1 MTKPTRATPES
12 GSTPL
17 SSRVDPIL
25 TPAKAEREA
34 AANRSVDTSDTLKQT
49 VTKATPS
56 VSDETLALFGRRN
69 DFATRYHLTRRGKIK
84 RLGQITRI
92 VEQFDVLHGLTPVK
106 MRLMFEALGPTFVK
120 VGQILSMRSE
130 ILPQSFC
137 DELAKL
143 RADADPMPY
152 STVLDVLAAEY
163 GRPADEVFA
172 HIDPKPLG
180 SASLAQVH
188 RATLKTGE
196 DVAIKVQR
204 PGVRET
210 MAQDVSIMRSI
221 AKAATKVIRTSQIV
235 DLKGVVEEL
244 WDTFES
250 ETDFLIEAR
259 NLAEFK
265 RFAARFKYMDCPTAY
280 TELCTEHVV
289 VMEYIDGISV
299 SHPGRLV
306 DAGYDLKEI
315 GTKLVDNYATQ
326 ILDDGFFHA
335 DPHPGN
341 IRIRDGK
348 IVWLD
353 MGMMGSLNEKER
365 KLIGNAIV
373 GVARGD
379 IALVRDAVLGLG
391 EFHGTADK
399 KQLYRDIEAM
409 LDKYGSADLGTMD
422 LAEVFEDMT
431 SVMKTNGIAMPSSL
445 TMLARGL
452 ATIEGVVAD
461 LSPELNIMNV
471 ITARIGDQMFD
482 NVDWRALLT
491 QDARAIYESSRKS
504 LEIPALLADIL
515 RTGLKGEANLGVE
528 HHAGEDV
535 RKLVIAMVRKL
546 CLMLL
551 SLGLLIFG
559 GAVAGNGPQV
569 FGLSIY
575 SSGCFVLALC
585 AAGFALWNKKK

>member
-1 MTKPTRATPES
+1 
-12 GSTPL
+12 
-17 SSRVDPIL
+17 
-25 TPAKAEREA
+25 
-34 AANRSVDTSDTLKQT
+34 
-49 VTKATPS
+49 
-56 VSDETLALFGRRN
+56 
-69 DFATRYHLTRRGKIK
+69 
-84 RLGQITRI
+84 
-92 VEQFDVLHGLTPVK
+92 
-106 MRLMFEALGPTFVK
+106 
-120 VGQILSMRSE
+120 
-130 ILPQSFC
+130 
-137 DELAKL
+137 
-143 RADADPMPY
+143 
-152 STVLDVLAAEY
+152 
-163 GRPADEVFA
+163 
-172 HIDPKPLG
+172 
-180 SASLAQVH
+180 
-188 RATLKTGE
+188 
-196 DVAIKVQR
+196 
-204 PGVRET
+204 
-210 MAQDVSIMRSI
+210 
-221 AKAATKVIRTSQIV
+221 
-235 DLKGVVEEL
+235 
-244 WDTFES
+244 
-250 ETDFLIEAR
+250 
-259 NLAEFK
+259 
-265 RFAARFKYMDCPTAY
+265 
-280 TELCTEHVV
+280 
-289 VMEYIDGISV
+289 ME
-299 SHPGRLV
+299 
-306 DAGYDLKEI
+306 
-315 GTKLVDNYATQ
+315 
-326 ILDDGFFHA
+326 DGFFHA

-482 NVDWRALLT
+482 NVDWRALLA

-528 HHAGEDV
+528 HHAGEDI

-551 SLGLLIFG
+551 SLGLFIFG
-559 GAVAGNGPQV
+559 GAAAGNGPQV

>member
-1 MTKPTRATPES
+1 M
-12 GSTPL
+12 
-17 SSRVDPIL
+17 
-25 TPAKAEREA
+25 
-34 AANRSVDTSDTLKQT
+34 
-49 VTKATPS
+49 
-56 VSDETLALFGRRN
+56 
-69 DFATRYHLTRRGKIK
+69 
-84 RLGQITRI
+84 
-92 VEQFDVLHGLTPVK
+92 
-106 MRLMFEALGPTFVK
+106 
-120 VGQILSMRSE
+120 
-130 ILPQSFC
+130 
-137 DELAKL
+137 
-143 RADADPMPY
+143 
-152 STVLDVLAAEY
+152 
-163 GRPADEVFA
+163 
-172 HIDPKPLG
+172 
-180 SASLAQVH
+180 
-188 RATLKTGE
+188 
-196 DVAIKVQR
+196 
-204 PGVRET
+204 
-210 MAQDVSIMRSI
+210 
-221 AKAATKVIRTSQIV
+221 
-235 DLKGVVEEL
+235 
-244 WDTFES
+244 
-250 ETDFLIEAR
+250 
-259 NLAEFK
+259 
-265 RFAARFKYMDCPTAY
+265 
-280 TELCTEHVV
+280 
-289 VMEYIDGISV
+289 
-299 SHPGRLV
+299 
-306 DAGYDLKEI
+306 
-315 GTKLVDNYATQ
+315 
-326 ILDDGFFHA
+326 
-335 DPHPGN
+335 
-341 IRIRDGK
+341 
-348 IVWLD
+348 
-353 MGMMGSLNEKER
+353 
-365 KLIGNAIV
+365 
-373 GVARGD
+373 
-379 IALVRDAVLGLG
+379 LGLG

-559 GAVAGNGPQV
+559 GAVAGSGPLV

>member
-1 MTKPTRATPES
+1 MPVRSES
-12 GSTPL
+12 
-17 SSRVDPIL
+17 
-25 TPAKAEREA
+25 KAE
-34 AANRSVDTSDTLKQT
+34 NRQ
-49 VTKATPS
+49 
-56 VSDETLALFGRRN
+56 
-69 DFATRYHLTRRGKIK
+69 
-84 RLGQITRI
+84 RLMEI
-92 VEQFDVLHGLTPVK
+92 VEVVRRHEIVKEGMTPK
-106 MRLMFEALGPTFVK
+106 KLCDIIEELGPTFIK
-120 VGQILSMRSE
+120 LGQILSMRSD
-130 ILPQSFC
+130 ILPKEYC
-137 DELAKL
+137 EALKKL
-143 RADADPMPY
+143 RSSVAPMPY
-152 STVLDVLAAEY
+152 PQVVSIVERSY
-163 GRPADEVFA
+163 GRPMSEVFSSFDEHA
-172 HIDPKPLG
+172 LG
-180 SASLAQVH
+180 SASIAQAHAAV
-188 RATLKTGE
+188 LCSGE
-196 DVAIKVQR
+196 SVVVKVQR
-204 PGVRET
+204 EGIHDIMSRDIMLLKQACKLLKYAPVGGLVDFNQVLDEMWIVAQEEMNFQTEAANLERFH
-210 MAQDVSIMRSI
+210 ALNQDVAFVASPLLYREYTTTHVLVMERIDGVSI
-221 AKAATKVIRTSQIV
+221 
-235 DLKGVVEEL
+235 DNH
-244 WDTFES
+244 
-250 ETDFLIEAR
+250 ETL
-259 NLAEFK
+259 LAE
-265 RFAARFKYMDCPTAY
+265 
-280 TELCTEHVV
+280 
-289 VMEYIDGISV
+289 
-299 SHPGRLV
+299 
-306 DAGYDLKEI
+306 GYDLSEI
-315 GTKLVDNYATQ
+315 GAKLADNYVRQ
-326 ILDDGFFHA
+326 IMTDGFFHA

-575 SSGCFVLALC
+575 SSGCFVLAMC

>member
-1 MTKPTRATPES
+1 M
-12 GSTPL
+12 G
-17 SSRVDPIL
+17 I
-25 TPAKAEREA
+25 
-34 AANRSVDTSDTLKQT
+34 
-49 VTKATPS
+49 
-56 VSDETLALFGRRN
+56 DEHDKL
-69 DFATRYHLTRRGKIK
+69 
-84 RLGQITRI
+84 
-92 VEQFDVLHGLTPVK
+92 VE
-106 MRLMFEALGPTFVK
+106 
-120 VGQILSMRSE
+120 
-130 ILPQSFC
+130 
-137 DELAKL
+137 
-143 RADADPMPY
+143 
-152 STVLDVLAAEY
+152 
-163 GRPADEVFA
+163 
-172 HIDPKPLG
+172 
-180 SASLAQVH
+180 
-188 RATLKTGE
+188 
-196 DVAIKVQR
+196 
-204 PGVRET
+204 
-210 MAQDVSIMRSI
+210 
-221 AKAATKVIRTSQIV
+221 
-235 DLKGVVEEL
+235 
-244 WDTFES
+244 
-250 ETDFLIEAR
+250 
-259 NLAEFK
+259 
-265 RFAARFKYMDCPTAY
+265 
-280 TELCTEHVV
+280 
-289 VMEYIDGISV
+289 
-299 SHPGRLV
+299 
-306 DAGYDLKEI
+306 AGYDLAEI
-315 GTKLVDNYATQ
+315 GAKLADNYVRQ
-326 ILDDGFFHA
+326 IMEDGFFHA

-353 MGMMGSLNEKER
+353 MGMMGSLHEKER

-391 EFHGTADK
+391 EFH
-399 KQLYRDIEAM
+399 
-409 LDKYGSADLGTMD
+409 GSADLGTMD

>member
-1 MTKPTRATPES
+1 MTEKEQQPVTPEIPTEAADKPES
-12 GSTPL
+12 DNPPKNENRRGANQT
-17 SSRVDPIL
+17 
-25 TPAKAEREA
+25 ERERTIA
-34 AANRSVDTSDTLKQT
+34 QNRQRLREIVDVVRKHD
-49 VTKATPS
+49 
-56 VSDETLALFGRRN
+56 
-69 DFATRYHLTRRGKIK
+69 I
-84 RLGQITRI
+84 
-92 VEQFDVLHGLTPVK
+92 LHGITPEK
-106 MRLMFEALGPTFVK
+106 LCAIIEDLGPTFIK
-120 VGQILSMRSE
+120 LGQILSMRSD
-130 ILPQSFC
+130 ILPRDYC
-137 DELAKL
+137 EALKKL
-143 RADADPMPY
+143 RSNVSPMPFEQVQRVVET
-152 STVLDVLAAEY
+152 SY
-163 GRPADEVFA
+163 GCPMEEVFA
-172 HIDPKPLG
+172 SFDEKALG
-180 SASLAQVH
+180 SASIAQAH
-188 RATLKTGE
+188 AAILKSGE
-196 DVAIKVQR
+196 RVVVKVQR
-204 PGVRET
+204 EGIHELMSRDIILLKQACKVLKYTPAGSLVDFNQVLDEMWVVAQEEMNFQTEAANLERFH
-210 MAQDVSIMRSI
+210 ALNQDV
-221 AKAATKVIRTSQIV
+221 VFVTSPI
-235 DLKGVVEEL
+235 LY
-244 WDTFES
+244 
-250 ETDFLIEAR
+250 R
-259 NLAEFK
+259 
-265 RFAARFKYMDCPTAY
+265 AY
-280 TELCTEHVV
+280 TTTNVL
-289 VMEYIDGISV
+289 VMERIDGMGIDE
-299 SHPGRLV
+299 HDKLV
-306 DAGYDLKEI
+306 EAGYDLAEI
-315 GTKLVDNYATQ
+315 GAKLADNYVRQ
-326 ILDDGFFHA
+326 IMEDGGIA
-335 DPHPGN
+335 VLRGN
-341 IRIRDGK
+341 VAPEGCVVKQGAVCEEMMKHQGPARVFNSEGEACDAIRDGK

-575 SSGCFVLALC
+575 SSGCFVLAMC

>member
-1 MTKPTRATPES
+1 M
-12 GSTPL
+12 
-17 SSRVDPIL
+17 
-25 TPAKAEREA
+25 
-34 AANRSVDTSDTLKQT
+34 N
-49 VTKATPS
+49 
-56 VSDETLALFGRRN
+56 FY
-69 DFATRYHLTRRGKIK
+69 F
-84 RLGQITRI
+84 
-92 VEQFDVLHGLTPVK
+92 
-106 MRLMFEALGPTFVK
+106 
-120 VGQILSMRSE
+120 
-130 ILPQSFC
+130 
-137 DELAKL
+137 
-143 RADADPMPY
+143 
-152 STVLDVLAAEY
+152 
-163 GRPADEVFA
+163 
-172 HIDPKPLG
+172 
-180 SASLAQVH
+180 
-188 RATLKTGE
+188 
-196 DVAIKVQR
+196 
-204 PGVRET
+204 
-210 MAQDVSIMRSI
+210 
-221 AKAATKVIRTSQIV
+221 
-235 DLKGVVEEL
+235 
-244 WDTFES
+244 
-250 ETDFLIEAR
+250 
-259 NLAEFK
+259 
-265 RFAARFKYMDCPTAY
+265 
-280 TELCTEHVV
+280 
-289 VMEYIDGISV
+289 
-299 SHPGRLV
+299 
-306 DAGYDLKEI
+306 
-315 GTKLVDNYATQ
+315 
-326 ILDDGFFHA
+326 
-335 DPHPGN
+335 PHPGN

-515 RTGLKGEANLGVE
+515 RTGLKGEANLGIE

-559 GAVAGNGPQV
+559 GAVAGNGPLV

>member
-1 MTKPTRATPES
+1 MAGPAAQLDEAKRFAEI
-12 GSTPL
+12 
-17 SSRVDPIL
+17 VAIL
-25 TPAKAEREA
+25 QKH
-34 AANRSVDTSDTLKQT
+34 
-49 VTKATPS
+49 
-56 VSDETLALFGRRN
+56 
-69 DFATRYHLTRRGKIK
+69 HLV
-84 RLGQITRI
+84 Q
-92 VEQFDVLHGLTPVK
+92 GLTPEKV
-106 MRLMFEALGPTFVK
+106 RDIFVDLGPTFVK
-120 VGQILSMRSE
+120 FGQILSMRSD
-130 ILPQSFC
+130 ILPKEYC
-137 DELAKL
+137 AALETL
-143 RADADPMPY
+143 RTDVTPMPLTEVEDILTQAY
-152 STVLDVLAAEY
+152 A
-163 GRPADEVFA
+163 RPWQEVFSD
-172 HIDPKPLG
+172 IGIRPLG
-180 SASLAQVH
+180 SASIAQVH
-188 RATLKTGE
+188 AATLTDGQR
-196 DVAIKVQR
+196 VVVKVQR
-204 PGVRET
+204 PDLYEIMSRDVRLLK
-210 MAQDVSIMRSI
+210 R
-221 AKAATKVIRTSQIV
+221 AAAL
-235 DLKGVVEEL
+235 LKYTPLASALDFHAVLDEMWHTVQEEL
-244 WDTFES
+244 
-250 ETDFLIEAR
+250 DFTIEA
-259 NLAEFK
+259 NNIAEFK
-265 RFAARFKYMDCPTAY
+265 RLNDGVAYADCPATFPKW
-280 TELCTEHVV
+280 CTKNVL
-289 VMEYIDGISV
+289 VMEYIAGHQIDDADGL
-299 SHPGRLV
+299 RA
-306 DAGYDLKEI
+306 DGYDLNEI
-315 GTKLVDNYATQ
+315 AVKLVHNYIRQ
-326 ILDDGFFHA
+326 ITVYRFFHA

-341 IRIRDGK
+341 VHIWDGR

-353 MGMMGSLNEKER
+353 LGMMGTLTERER
-365 KLIGNAIV
+365 KLVGQAV
-373 GVARGD
+373 SGVARGD
-379 IALVRDAVLGLG
+379 VGLCRDAVLGLG

-399 KQLYRDIEAM
+399 KQLYLDIEAM

-575 SSGCFVLALC
+575 SSGCFVLAMC

>member
-1 MTKPTRATPES
+1 MTEKEQQPVTPEIPTEAADKPES
-12 GSTPL
+12 DNPPKNENRRG
-17 SSRVDPIL
+17 
-25 TPAKAEREA
+25 ANQAERERTIA
-34 AANRSVDTSDTLKQT
+34 QNRQRLREIVDVVRKHD
-49 VTKATPS
+49 
-56 VSDETLALFGRRN
+56 
-69 DFATRYHLTRRGKIK
+69 I
-84 RLGQITRI
+84 
-92 VEQFDVLHGLTPVK
+92 LHGITPEK
-106 MRLMFEALGPTFVK
+106 LCAIIEDLGPTFIK
-120 VGQILSMRSE
+120 LGQILSMRSD
-130 ILPQSFC
+130 ILPRDYC
-137 DELAKL
+137 EALKKL
-143 RADADPMPY
+143 RSNVSPMPFEQVQREGIHEVMSRDIILLKQACKVLKY
-152 STVLDVLAAEY
+152 TPAGSLVDFNQVLDEMWVVAQEEMNFQTEAANLE
-163 GRPADEVFA
+163 RFHA
-172 HIDPKPLG
+172 LN
-180 SASLAQVH
+180 
-188 RATLKTGE
+188 
-196 DVAIKVQR
+196 
-204 PGVRET
+204 
-210 MAQDVSIMRSI
+210 QDV
-221 AKAATKVIRTSQIV
+221 VFVTSPI
-235 DLKGVVEEL
+235 LY
-244 WDTFES
+244 
-250 ETDFLIEAR
+250 R
-259 NLAEFK
+259 
-265 RFAARFKYMDCPTAY
+265 AY
-280 TELCTEHVV
+280 TTTNVL
-289 VMEYIDGISV
+289 VMERIDGMGIDE
-299 SHPGRLV
+299 HDKLV
-306 DAGYDLKEI
+306 EAGYDLAEI
-315 GTKLVDNYATQ
+315 GAKLADNYVRQ
-326 ILDDGFFHA
+326 IMEDGFFHA

-575 SSGCFVLALC
+575 SSGCFMLAMC

>member
-1 MTKPTRATPES
+1 
-12 GSTPL
+12 
-17 SSRVDPIL
+17 
-25 TPAKAEREA
+25 
-34 AANRSVDTSDTLKQT
+34 
-49 VTKATPS
+49 
-56 VSDETLALFGRRN
+56 
-69 DFATRYHLTRRGKIK
+69 
-84 RLGQITRI
+84 
-92 VEQFDVLHGLTPVK
+92 
-106 MRLMFEALGPTFVK
+106 
-120 VGQILSMRSE
+120 
-130 ILPQSFC
+130 
-137 DELAKL
+137 
-143 RADADPMPY
+143 
-152 STVLDVLAAEY
+152 
-163 GRPADEVFA
+163 
-172 HIDPKPLG
+172 
-180 SASLAQVH
+180 
-188 RATLKTGE
+188 
-196 DVAIKVQR
+196 
-204 PGVRET
+204 
-210 MAQDVSIMRSI
+210 
-221 AKAATKVIRTSQIV
+221 
-235 DLKGVVEEL
+235 
-244 WDTFES
+244 
-250 ETDFLIEAR
+250 
-259 NLAEFK
+259 
-265 RFAARFKYMDCPTAY
+265 
-280 TELCTEHVV
+280 
-289 VMEYIDGISV
+289 ME
-299 SHPGRLV
+299 
-306 DAGYDLKEI
+306 AGYDLAEI
-315 GTKLVDNYATQ
+315 GAKLADNYVRQ
-326 ILDDGFFHA
+326 IMEDGFFHA

-482 NVDWRALLT
+482 NVDWHALLT

-528 HHAGEDV
+528 HHAGEDI

-551 SLGLLIFG
+551 SLGLFIFG

-569 FGLSIY
+569 FVLSIY

>member
-1 MTKPTRATPES
+1 MDSIYGDERKK
-12 GSTPL
+12 L
-17 SSRVDPIL
+17 F
-25 TPAKAEREA
+25 AE
-34 AANRSVDTSDTLKQT
+34 
-49 VTKATPS
+49 
-56 VSDETLALFGRRN
+56 
-69 DFATRYHLTRRGKIK
+69 
-84 RLGQITRI
+84 
-92 VEQFDVLHGLTPVK
+92 
-106 MRLMFEALGPTFVK
+106 
-120 VGQILSMRSE
+120 
-130 ILPQSFC
+130 
-137 DELAKL
+137 
-143 RADADPMPY
+143 
-152 STVLDVLAAEY
+152 
-163 GRPADEVFA
+163 
-172 HIDPKPLG
+172 IDPKPLG

-188 RATLKTGE
+188 KARLADGSV
-196 DVAIKVQR
+196 VAVKIQR
-204 PGVRET
+204 PGVRAT
-210 MAQDVSIMRSI
+210 MAQDIDIMR
-221 AKAATKVIRTSQIV
+221 IV
-235 DLKGVVEEL
+235 ARQASRFIKDGQMLDLRDVVEEL
-244 WDTFES
+244 WATFLE
-250 ETDFLIEAR
+250 ETDFKREAA
-259 NLAEFK
+259 NLQEFALLNK
-265 RFAARFKYMDCPTAY
+265 DVAYIACPKVY
-280 TELCTEHVV
+280 PELCRENIL
-289 VMEYIDGISV
+289 VMEYVDGI
-299 SHPGRLV
+299 PIDDFEKLRA
-306 DAGYDLKEI
+306 AGYDLQEI
-315 GTKLVDNYATQ
+315 GEKILDNYATQ
-326 ILDDGFFHA
+326 VLDFGFFHA

-551 SLGLLIFG
+551 SLGLFIFG

-569 FGLSIY
+569 FGLPIY